1 VQSIE
6 KTEEKF
12 RLFMAYETNQLIAP
26 ILQLLEYVP
35 NYTHYKPLI
44 TLNRGEIS
52 TFDWLK
58 KPPRRGSN
66 LLFILKKRVDS
77 LRGAPTTTSYLVEI
91 IYNGLKIN
99 YCSATSLQDYC
110 TFNDFEKF
118 IRRSTYFLSEFEDIC
133 ALKSD
138 NFWERFLVSCLIIAL
153 LVSLISPCIGGL
165 QVEAQQ
171 ETDRKNIAKRKK
183 REAEEKLARDKELE
197 SGGLE
202 SAIGNLGVAVNV
214 DVDINT
220 TVNGS
225 VASFEARQINTE
237 EAGEGE
243 GLGLVGDEAEA
254 GEPEA

>member
-1 VQSIE
+1 
-6 KTEEKF
+6 
-12 RLFMAYETNQLIAP
+12 MAYETNQLIAP

-44 TLNRGEIS
+44 TLNRGDIS
-52 TFDWLK
+52 TLDWLK

-77 LRGAPTTTSYLVEI
+77 FNGAPTATKYLVEI

-99 YCSATSLQDYC
+99 YCNASNVEDYC

-118 IRRSTYFLSEFEDIC
+118 IRRSTYYLSEFEDIC

-138 NFWERFLVSCLIIAL
+138 NFWERFLVSGLIFSL
-153 LVSLISPCIGGL
+153 LASLIWPCIGGL
-165 QVEAQQ
+165 QMEAQQ

-183 REAEEKLARDKELE
+183 REAEEKLAREKEGE

-202 SAIGNLGVAVNV
+202 SGIGNLGVAVNV
-214 DVDINT
+214 DVDINA

-225 VASFEARQINTE
+225 IASFEARQINTE
-237 EAGEGE
+237 EAPEGE
-243 GLGLVGDEAEA
+243 GQGHVGDEAEA